1 MDREGGY
8 TRVVR
13 TEPMNTYDQAESAIL
28 EFVDG
33 ARDSRFMLTAKAVAR
48 DRMLGVEHRDL
59 TRENMEKVTKHR
71 GEAEFEAMV
80 KRYMVKDIHRNRDK
94 TRERAP
100 KGDVVMNDVE

>member
-1 MDREGGY
+1 
-8 TRVVR
+8 
-13 TEPMNTYDQAESAIL
+13 MNTYDQAETAIL

-48 DRMLGVEHRDL
+48 DRALGQDHTEM

-80 KRYMVKDIHRNRDK
+80 RRYMVKNIK
-94 TRERAP
+94 TGKGNKKSEQAP
-100 KGDVVMNDVE
+100 KEDVDMKQVD

>member
-33 ARDSRFMLTAKAVAR
+33 ERDSRFMLTAKTVAR
-48 DRMLGVEHRDL
+48 DRMLGMEHRDL
-59 TRENMEKVTKHR
+59 TRENIEKVTKHR

-80 KRYMVKDIHRNRDK
+80 KRYMVKDIKRNRDP
-94 TRERAP
+94 TRKRVSKA
-100 KGDVVMNDVE
+100 DVSMSDVE